1 MAPPHPDHN
10 ARTFGAGQGEGVEIH
25 QAEAAAIA
33 LMTAA
38 SAHDDSCA
46 VLATR
51 TAFAHVSDRVLVAFC
66 LVEACWSW
74 APRTASSDHPVL
86 GPMLLWLRAGD
97 APAVR
102 SMLVSAMTGKA
113 TGSYAA
119 LLVQLAHAT
128 VRLVPDIDDRLQS
141 RGLAIATDPEGAA
154 NRPAGSGS

>member
-1 MAPPHPDHN
+1 
-10 ARTFGAGQGEGVEIH
+10 VEID

-38 SAHDDSCA
+38 NAHDDSCA

-51 TAFAHVSDRVLVAFC
+51 TALAHVGGRVLVAFC

-86 GPMLLWLRAGD
+86 GPTLLSLRAGD
-97 APAVR
+97 APAAR
-102 SMLVSAMTGKA
+102 SVLVSAMTGKTA
-113 TGSYAA
+113 GSYAA

-128 VRLVPDIDDRLQS
+128 VRLVPDIDDRLKS
-141 RGLAIATDPEGAA
+141 RGLAVAADPEAAA